1 MTMRWLWI
9 RIFPKMG
16 LKSTENNNLLRMI
29 RDLWTCSNFLSVLWT
44 CSKSESNENDAKRIE
59 HTNGVKNTTF
69 RTNRIEIELEKINYR
84 TKTNTNPMVRLH
96 STNDYLEPVWRHIE
110 AVNKLNDLKITS
122 HWRDLKWHLI
132 HQW

>member
-1 MTMRWLWI
+1 
-9 RIFPKMG
+9 
-16 LKSTENNNLLRMI
+16 MI
-29 RDLWTCSNFLSVLWT
+29 RDLSERIIFLSVFWT

-69 RTNRIEIELEKINYR
+69 RTNRIEIELEKIYYR

-96 STNDYLEPVWRHIE
+96 LYNDYLEPVWRHIE

-122 HWRDLKWHLI
+122 H
-132 HQW
+132 